1 MLDGFSHKR
10 KLAAHQIFFLKIL
23 EPNQL
28 EVKEKETTLVGS
40 ILT

>member
-10 KLAAHQIFFLKIL
+10 KLAAHQNFFLIL
-23 EPNQL
+23 ELNQL
-28 EVKEKETTLVGS
+28 EVKEKETRLVGS